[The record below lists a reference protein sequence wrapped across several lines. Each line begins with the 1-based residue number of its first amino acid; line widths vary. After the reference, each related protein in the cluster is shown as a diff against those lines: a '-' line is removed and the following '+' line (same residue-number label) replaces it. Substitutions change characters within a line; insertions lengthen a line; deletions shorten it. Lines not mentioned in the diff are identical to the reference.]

1 MSLFI
6 SSRLTLLLR
15 LNEIHIS
22 FYTQPTSKRIAS
34 SLAVKN
40 LPSRNTLFNQSSWV
54 MSLFAAGKPV
64 GFTFGEQ
71 QSLRA
76 CSLITIG
83 SDPVSLR
90 NFVSLLSTFSVVCRN
105 FQLPTSFIA
114 LVVIRFIRFCRPLWL
129 PTQVHSRGRRP
140 KFEKLYRE
148 TWIDCLFEC

>member
-22 FYTQPTSKRIAS
+22 FYKQPTSKRIAS

-40 LPSRNTLFNQSSWV
+40 LPSRNTPFKSKFMNQSSWV

-105 FQLPTSFIA
+105 FQLSTSFIA
-114 LVVIRFIRFCRPLWL
+114 LVVIRFIRFCRPL
-129 PTQVHSRGRRP
+129 
-140 KFEKLYRE
+140 
-148 TWIDCLFEC
+148 